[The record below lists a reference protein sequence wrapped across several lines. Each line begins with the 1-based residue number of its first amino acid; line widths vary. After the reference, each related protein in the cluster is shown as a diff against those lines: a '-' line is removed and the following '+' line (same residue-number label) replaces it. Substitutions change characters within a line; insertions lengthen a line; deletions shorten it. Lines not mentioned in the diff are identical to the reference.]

1 MKKKE
6 EITLVP
12 EQEVAID
19 DFYEDKG
26 VTAIKELVG
35 LIFPNIDEKF
45 RDGRSVYGKA
55 IKNYLASK
63 GKKAI
68 SFAIF
73 FLSEALMLFLSIPS

>member
-6 EITLVP
+6 EINLVP

-63 GKKAI
+63 GKKAKA
-68 SFAIF
+68 S
-73 FLSEALMLFLSIPS
+73 SDKKEAYD